1 MSSAY
6 CHLLTVIV
14 GILESVVHSTRN
26 NFRCIIRKDTM
37 SDPLTTLFDTNKST
51 FPIVFVIILSGC
63 GGSGGGGG
71 GGTSGVEQTETG
83 VEVGVATLAWTP
95 PTTNTDG
102 TTLDDLAGYK
112 IYYGKA
118 IGNYTNKIDIT
129 NPGIAT
135 YVVESLSMGTFYFVV
150 TAYDLSGNESKYSN
164 VASKV
169 IN

>member
-1 MSSAY
+1 M
-6 CHLLTVIV
+6 HLEFETA
-14 GILESVVHSTRN
+14 
-26 NFRCIIRKDTM
+26 
-37 SDPLTTLFDTNKST
+37 ST

-71 GGTSGVEQTETG
+71 GGSGTSGVEQTETEVG
-83 VEVGVATLAWTP
+83 VGVATLTWIP
-95 PTTNTDG
+95 PTTNADD

-112 IYYGKA
+112 IYYGKT

-150 TAYDLSGNESKYSN
+150 TAYDLSGNESKHSN